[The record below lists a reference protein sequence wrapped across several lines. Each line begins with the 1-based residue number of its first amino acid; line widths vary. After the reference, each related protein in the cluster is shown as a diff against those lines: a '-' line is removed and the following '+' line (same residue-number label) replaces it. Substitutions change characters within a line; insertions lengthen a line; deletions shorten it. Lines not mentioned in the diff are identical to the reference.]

1 MKKYSLA
8 LTLMTVLGA
17 SISFAHAEVPMTD
30 YMKTAL
36 TETCMAVKSN
46 SILKLNKELKEY
58 NLKVGTIRD
67 KLMCNGESVHQFAL
81 THNANRTA
89 NKINKGSV
97 SIQEIASLPQEKYW
111 VWIN

>member
-8 LTLMTVLGA
+8 LTAITVLGA
-17 SISFAHAEVPMTD
+17 SISFAHAEVAMTD
-30 YMKTAL
+30 YMQTAL
-36 TETCMAVKSN
+36 VNTCISVKSN
-46 SILKLNKELKEY
+46 KPMKLKMALKEY
-58 NLKVGTIRD
+58 RLKIATIRD

-81 THNANRTA
+81 THNATRTA

>member
-8 LTLMTVLGA
+8 LTAMTVLGA

-36 TETCMAVKSN
+36 TETCIAVKSN
-46 SILKLNKELKEY
+46 SILKLSKELKEY
-58 NLKVGTIRD
+58 NLKVATIRD

-81 THNANRTA
+81 THNATRTA

-97 SIQEIASLPQEKYW
+97 SIQEIASLPQQKYW
-111 VWIN
+111 IWIN

>member
-17 SISFAHAEVPMTD
+17 SISFAHAEAPMTD

-36 TETCMAVKSN
+36 TETCIAVKSN
-46 SILKLNKELKEY
+46 SILKLSEELREY
-58 NLKVGTIRD
+58 NLKIATIRD

-81 THNANRTA
+81 THNATKTA

-97 SIQEIASLPQEKYW
+97 SIKEIASLPQEKYW

>member
-8 LTLMTVLGA
+8 LTAMTVLGA

-36 TETCMAVKSN
+36 TETCIAVKSN
-46 SILKLNKELKEY
+46 SILKLSKELKEY
-58 NLKVGTIRD
+58 NLKVSTIRD

-81 THNANRTA
+81 THNATKTA